1 MDQKDKPIVS
11 MSKEKREEVW
21 DEAYAKEE
29 GVIVEFNPKSNTGTI
44 RSLADGNIY
53 KIDDRELVRTK
64 IELHSGDK
72 VLFSPFEDP
81 DGDDFARIIRIIEL
95 KI

>member
-1 MDQKDKPIVS
+1 MQKRKVS
-11 MSKEKREEVW
+11 SL
-21 DEAYAKEE
+21 
-29 GVIVEFNPKSNTGTI
+29 NSI
-44 RSLADGNIY
+44 RSLIQGKFDHLPDGTIY

-64 IELHSGDK
+64 IELHGGDK
-72 VLFSPFEDP
+72 ILFAPFEDP